1 MANHIIKSGLADKI
15 EVQVSYA
22 IGKAL
27 PTSINIDT
35 FGTNH
40 IPEEKINDIVMTC
53 FDFRPSSMIQELQL
67 ERPIYLVTSQHGHFG
82 NPEFPWEKPSK
93 LESVNSLT
101 SR

>member
-1 MANHIIKSGLADKI
+1 
-15 EVQVSYA
+15 
-22 IGKAL
+22 
-27 PTSINIDT
+27 
-35 FGTNH
+35 
-40 IPEEKINDIVMTC
+40 MTC

-67 ERPIYLVTSQHGHFG
+67 EKPIYLATSQHGHFG